1 MISRDKAYDLAY
13 RLRNTYIIVPKAEV
27 KHFAIGDEI
36 EPVETIK
43 VRHGIMLM
51 AADVI
56 EELIDALID
65 VCMENSAFEAANEMQ
80 KEKLVKYEQRILRL
94 IRQRDE
100 CIKKF
105 DALCK
110 KMERAEHCIDG
121 NSYLFDYQN
130 HSDSCVE
137 EFLKEYYENER

>member
-13 RLRNTYIIVPKAEV
+13 RLRNTYIIVPKSEIKPV
-27 KHFAIGDEI
+27 KISAPI
-36 EPVETIK
+36 EPVEAMRYTSPIFNE
-43 VRHGIMLM
+43 

-56 EELIDALID
+56 EELTDALID

-100 CIKKF
+100 CIKQF
-105 DALCK
+105 DLLCK
-110 KMERAEHCIDG
+110 KMERAEHCINEISDQFERG
-121 NSYLFDYQN
+121 KCSNDY
-130 HSDSCVE
+130 VE
-137 EFLKEYYENER
+137 EFLKEYYENE

>member
-13 RLRNTYIIVPKAEV
+13 RLRNTYIIVPRAEV

-56 EELIDALID
+56 EELIDALTD

-80 KEKLVKYEQRILRL
+80 KEKLVKYEQIILRL

-100 CIKKF
+100 YKKEL
-105 DALCK
+105 DMLKQA
-110 KMERAEHCIDG
+110 ERNVQSQNLNGGWNNYGID
-121 NSYLFDYQN
+121 
-130 HSDSCVE
+130 
-137 EFLKEYYENER
+137 

>member
-36 EPVETIK
+36 GPVETIK
-43 VRHGIMLM
+43 VRHGLMLM

-56 EELIDALID
+56 EELTDALID

-100 CIKKF
+100 YKNQLDMIESKRF
-105 DALCK
+105 G
-110 KMERAEHCIDG
+110 DG
-121 NSYLFDYQN
+121 W
-130 HSDSCVE
+130 
-137 EFLKEYYENER
+137 